1 MHPHSIGAAG
11 KILETR
17 STAAL
22 CTAHTTKMAKIDYD
36 KIFIDGACPTA
47 IGGQAVM
54 EGVMMQGPDRLALAM
69 RLPSGELYLKTKLKK
84 KQSRAAKIPF
94 IRGIVSFV
102 NALVGGMSTLM
113 ESADILETYAPEQYA
128 EEEGKLEAWI
138 NKKFGEKAAWNFLMT
153 TALLF
158 AVAVSIVFFVILP
171 TWVVNFLGKWIQN
184 AFVLNLIE
192 GILRIA
198 LFVAYVVAIRRMNDI
213 KTLFQ
218 YHGAEHKS
226 IHCFENDRVLC
237 PENAEEF
244 YTLHPRCGTSFLV
257 FVLIISLLLFSF
269 LGWPNLVLRI
279 VSRLL
284 LMPVIAAISF
294 ELLRWAGRSNGKI
307 VRILSWPG
315 LQLQRLTTAEPNR
328 DQLEVALLSLKAV
341 LVDPG
346 VPEING
352 FVDKDGNPVR
362 SIAEMK
368 EAEREMEAWA
378 ADVEAH
384 TEANKKAAAE
394 AIDDLT
400 RIEERSVFEDPANGA
415 SDDEIF
421 SAIDFLDGLDSD
433 GYTIVAPEETDGRT
447 LVRAIADR
455 EAMEAKARTLARRYT
470 KDIKTYENALSWGK
484 AALSMLPNGKNEARM
499 IMSYATGLGTTELIT
514 RSKELMREDDFE
526 EFQKRIYARIEGVPL
541 QYILGMQE
549 FMGLPFRVNESV
561 LIPRLDTEV
570 LVENVIETINR
581 MNLISPEVLDL
592 CTGSGAIGISIA
604 AKVPDA
610 VVTMTDASEKALQTA
625 MSNAGLNGVNR
636 HCVFLLGDMFDAV
649 PEDKRYDVI
658 VCNPPYI
665 PSDVIETLDIEVKDH
680 EPRMALDGGKDGLD
694 YYRII
699 ADKAS
704 LHLKTGGVLA
714 LEIGA
719 EQAADVKK
727 LLNNANTYEGIRVI
741 RDLAHLDR
749 AIIATRK

>member
-1 MHPHSIGAAG
+1 
-11 KILETR
+11 
-17 STAAL
+17 
-22 CTAHTTKMAKIDYD
+22 MAKIDYS
-36 KIFIDGACPTA
+36 KIFIKGACPTS

-54 EGVMMQGPDRLALAM
+54 EGVMMQGPDRVALAM
-69 RLPSGELYLKTKLKK
+69 RMPSGELYLKTKLKK
-84 KQSRAAKIPF
+84 KPHPASKVPF

-102 NALVGGMSTLM
+102 NALVGGMGTLM

-128 EEEGKLEAWI
+128 EEPGKLEAWI
-138 NKKFGEKAAWNFLMT
+138 NKKFGDKAAWNFLMT

-158 AVAVSIVFFVILP
+158 AVVISIVFFVILP
-171 TWVVNFLGKWIQN
+171 TWAVNFLGRWVQT

-192 GILRIA
+192 GILRI
-198 LFVAYVVAIRRMNDI
+198 LMFVAYVVAIRRMDDI

-269 LGWPNLVLRI
+269 LGWPNLAWRI
-279 VSRLL
+279 LSRILL
-284 LMPVIAAISF
+284 IPVIASISF
-294 ELLRWAGRSNGKI
+294 ELLRWAGRSDGI
-307 VRILSWPG
+307 VVRILSWPG
-315 LQLQRLTTAEPNR
+315 LQLQRLTTAEPDR

-362 SIAEMK
+362 SKAEME
-368 EAEREMEAWA
+368 EAERETEAWA

-400 RIEERSVFEDPANGA
+400 RIEERTVFEDPANGA
-415 SDDEIF
+415 TEEEILG
-421 SAIDFLDGLDSD
+421 AIDFLDELDSD
-433 GYTIVAPEETDGRT
+433 GYTIVAPDETDGRT

-455 EAMEAKARTLARRYT
+455 EAIEAKARTLARRYT
-470 KDIKTYENALSWGK
+470 KDIKTYENALSWGR

-499 IMSYATGLGTTELIT
+499 IMSYATGLGTAELIT
-514 RSKELMREDDFE
+514 RAKELMREDDFE

-541 QYILGMQE
+541 QYIVGTQE
-549 FMGLPFRVNESV
+549 FMGLPFRVNSSV
-561 LIPRLDTEV
+561 LIPRLDTEI
-570 LVENVIETINR
+570 LAENVINIIGQKGLRE
-581 MNLISPEVLDL
+581 PEVLDL

-610 VVTMTDASEKALQTA
+610 IVTMTDVSEAALQTA
-625 MSNAGLNGVNR
+625 MGNAGLNGVNR
-636 HCVFLLGDMFDAV
+636 RCIFLLGNMFDAV
-649 PEDKRYDVI
+649 PDDKHYDVI

-665 PSDVIETLDIEVKDH
+665 PSAVIDTLDIEVKDH

-704 LHLKTGGVLA
+704 LHLKAGGVLA

-727 LLNNANTYEGIRVI
+727 LLNKAKTYKEIRVI
-741 RDLAHLDR
+741 RDLAQLDR
-749 AIIATRK
+749 VIMATRK

>member
-1 MHPHSIGAAG
+1 
-11 KILETR
+11 
-17 STAAL
+17 
-22 CTAHTTKMAKIDYD
+22 MAKIDYN
-36 KIFIDGACPTA
+36 KIFIKGACPTT

-54 EGVMMQGPDRLALAM
+54 EGVMMQGPDRVALAM

-84 KQSRAAKIPF
+84 KQSRAVKIPF
-94 IRGIVSFV
+94 VRGIVSFV
-102 NALVGGMSTLM
+102 NALVGGMGTLM
-113 ESADILETYAPEQYA
+113 ESADILETYAPEEYA
-128 EEEGKLEAWI
+128 EETGKLEAWI

-158 AVAVSIVFFVILP
+158 AVAVSLIFFVILP
-171 TWVVNFLGKWIQN
+171 TWVVNFLGKWVQS
-184 AFVLNLIE
+184 AFVLNLVE
-192 GILRIA
+192 GILRIVM
-198 LFVAYVVAIRRMNDI
+198 FVAYVAAIRKMNDI

-226 IHCFENDRVLC
+226 IHCFENNRMLC

-257 FVLIISLLLFSF
+257 FVLIVSLLLFSF
-269 LGWPNLVLRI
+269 LGWPNLAWRI
-279 VSRLL
+279 LSRILL
-284 LMPVIAAISF
+284 IPVIAAISF
-294 ELLRWAGRSNGKI
+294 ELLRWAGRSNGI
-307 VRILSWPG
+307 VVKILSWPG

-346 VPEING
+346 VPEIEG

-362 SIAEMK
+362 SKAEMK
-368 EAEREMEAWA
+368 EIEQETEAWA

-384 TEANKKAAAE
+384 TEANKKAAAA

-400 RIEERSVFEDPANGA
+400 RIEERTVFEDPANGA
-415 SDDEIF
+415 SDDEIV

-433 GYTIVAPEETDGRT
+433 GYTIVSPEETDGRT

-499 IMSYATGLGTTELIT
+499 IMSYATGLGTAELIT
-514 RSKELMREDDFE
+514 RAKELMRDDDFD
-526 EFQKRIYARIEGVPL
+526 EFQKRIYSRIEGVPL

-549 FMGLPFRVNESV
+549 FMGLPFRVNPSV
-561 LIPRLDTEV
+561 LIPRLDSEI
-570 LVENVIETINR
+570 LAEIVISTIKQKG
-581 MNLISPEVLDL
+581 LIKPEVLDL
-592 CTGSGAIGISIA
+592 CTGSGALGISIA

-610 VVTMTDASEKALQTA
+610 IVTMTDKSEAALQTA

-636 HCVFLLGDMFDAV
+636 RCIFLLGDMFAAIPD
-649 PEDKRYDVI
+649 DKHYDVI

-665 PSDVIETLDIEVKDH
+665 PSAVIDTLDVEVKDH
-680 EPRMALDGGKDGLD
+680 EPRMALDGGRDGLD

-699 ADKAS
+699 ADQAGM
-704 LHLKTGGVLA
+704 HLKSEGVLA

-719 EQAADVKK
+719 EQATDVKR
-727 LLNNANTYEGIRVI
+727 LLNKAKTYRDTRVV
-741 RDLAHLDR
+741 RDLANLDR
-749 AIIATRK
+749 VIIAIRK

>member
-1 MHPHSIGAAG
+1 
-11 KILETR
+11 
-17 STAAL
+17 
-22 CTAHTTKMAKIDYD
+22 MAKIDYN
-36 KIFIDGACPTA
+36 KIFIKEACPTA

-54 EGVMMQGPDRLALAM
+54 EGVMMQGPDRVALAM

-84 KQSRAAKIPF
+84 KQSKALKIPF
-94 IRGIVSFV
+94 VRGIVAFV
-102 NALVGGMSTLM
+102 NSLVGGMGTLM
-113 ESADILETYAPEQYA
+113 ESADILETYAPEEYA

-138 NKKFGEKAAWNFLMT
+138 NKKFGEKAAWNFLIT

-158 AVAVSIVFFVILP
+158 AVAISIIFFVILP
-171 TWVVNFLGKWIQN
+171 TWVVNFLAQWIQS
-184 AFVLNLIE
+184 AIVLNLIE
-192 GILRIA
+192 GILRI
-198 LFVAYVVAIRRMNDI
+198 LMFVGYVAAIRKMSDI

-226 IHCFENDRVLC
+226 IHCYENDRVLC

-269 LGWPNLVLRI
+269 LGWPNLAIRI
-279 VSRLL
+279 ISRILL
-284 LMPVIAAISF
+284 IPVIASISF

-362 SIAEMK
+362 SKAEMK
-368 EAEREMEAWA
+368 ELEREMESWA

-384 TEANKKAAAE
+384 TEANKKAAAS

-400 RIEERSVFEDPANGA
+400 RIEERTVFEDPANGA

-421 SAIDFLDGLDSD
+421 SAINFLDELDSD

-470 KDIKTYENALSWGK
+470 KDIKTYENALNWGK

-514 RSKELMREDDFE
+514 RAKELMRDDDFD
-526 EFQKRIYARIEGVPL
+526 EFQKRIFMRIEGVPL
-541 QYILGMQE
+541 QYIVGTQE
-549 FMGLPFRVNESV
+549 FMGLPFRVNPSV

-570 LVENVIETINR
+570 LVENVIETIKSK
-581 MNLISPEVLDL
+581 NLTQPEVLDM

-604 AKVPDA
+604 AKVPNA
-610 VVTMTDASEKALQTA
+610 IVTMTDVSGEALQTA

-636 HCVFLLGDMFDAV
+636 RCIFLLGDMFKAIPD
-649 PEDKRYDVI
+649 DKHYDVI
-658 VCNPPYI
+658 ICNPPYI
-665 PSDVIETLDIEVKDH
+665 PSAVIDTLDIEVKDH

-694 YYRII
+694 YYRVI

-704 LHLKTGGVLA
+704 LHLKTGGLLA

-727 LLNNANTYEGIRVI
+727 LLKEANTYESIRVI
-741 RDLAHLDR
+741 RDLAQLDR
-749 AIIATRK
+749 AILAIRR

>member
-1 MHPHSIGAAG
+1 
-11 KILETR
+11 
-17 STAAL
+17 
-22 CTAHTTKMAKIDYD
+22 MAKIDYN
-36 KIFIDGACPTA
+36 KIFIKGACPTT

-54 EGVMMQGPDRLALAM
+54 EGVMMQGPDRVALAM

-84 KQSRAAKIPF
+84 KQSPALKIPF
-94 IRGIVSFV
+94 VRGVVSFV
-102 NALVGGMSTLM
+102 NALVGGMGTLM
-113 ESADILETYAPEQYA
+113 ESADILETYAPEEYA

-158 AVAVSIVFFVILP
+158 AVAVSVVFFIILP
-171 TWVVNFLGKWIQN
+171 TWVVNFLGKWVQSAI
-184 AFVLNLIE
+184 VLNLVE
-192 GILRIA
+192 GILRI
-198 LFVAYVVAIRRMNDI
+198 LMFVGYVAAIRRMSDI

-226 IHCFENDRVLC
+226 IHCYENDRVLC

-269 LGWPNLVLRI
+269 LGWPNLAMRI
-279 VSRLL
+279 LSRILL
-284 LMPVIAAISF
+284 VPVIASISF
-294 ELLRWAGRSNGKI
+294 ELLRWVGRSNGKI

-346 VPEING
+346 VPEINS
-352 FVDKDGNPVR
+352 FVDKDGNVVR
-362 SIAEMK
+362 SKAEEK
-368 EAEREMEAWA
+368 EIEREMEAWA

-384 TEANKKAAAE
+384 TEANKKAVAAV
-394 AIDDLT
+394 IDDFT
-400 RIEERSVFEDPANGA
+400 RIEERTVFEDPENGA
-415 SDDEIF
+415 NDEDIA
-421 SAIDFLDGLDSD
+421 SAIDFLDGLDTD
-433 GYTIVAPEETDGRT
+433 GYTIVAADETDGRT

-455 EAMEAKARTLARRYT
+455 EAIEAKARTLARRYT

-499 IMSYATGLGTTELIT
+499 IMSYATGLGTAELIT
-514 RSKELMREDDFE
+514 RAKELMRDDDFE
-526 EFQKRIYARIEGVPL
+526 EFQKRIYLRIEGVPL
-541 QYILGMQE
+541 QYIIGVQE
-549 FMGLPFRVNESV
+549 FMGLQFRVNRSV
-561 LIPRLDTEV
+561 LIPRLDTEI
-570 LVENVIETINR
+570 LVENVIGTIEKMNR
-581 MNLISPEVLDL
+581 RNPEVLDL

-610 VVTMTDASEKALQTA
+610 IVTMTDVSEEALHTA
-625 MSNAGLNGVNR
+625 MGNAGLNEVNR
-636 HCVFLLGDMFDAV
+636 RCIFLLGNMFEALPD
-649 PEDKRYDVI
+649 DKHYDVI

-665 PSDVIETLDIEVKDH
+665 PSDVIDTLDVEVKDH
-680 EPRMALDGGKDGLD
+680 EPRMALDGGRDGLD

-699 ADKAS
+699 ADKAD

-719 EQAADVKK
+719 EQADDVKK
-727 LLNNANTYEGIRVI
+727 LLEKAGTYEGIRVI
-741 RDLAHLDR
+741 RDLAQLDR
-749 AIIATRK
+749 VIIATRK

>member
-1 MHPHSIGAAG
+1 
-11 KILETR
+11 
-17 STAAL
+17 
-22 CTAHTTKMAKIDYD
+22 MAKIDYN
-36 KIFIDGACPTA
+36 KIFVKGACPTS

-54 EGVMMQGPDRLALAM
+54 EGVMMQGPDRVALAM
-69 RLPSGELYLKTKLKK
+69 RLPSNELYLKTKLKK
-84 KQSRAAKIPF
+84 KPHPAAKVPF

-102 NALVGGMSTLM
+102 NALVGGMGTLM
-113 ESADILETYAPEQYA
+113 ESADILETYAPEEYA
-128 EEEGKLEAWI
+128 EEPGKLEAWI
-138 NKKFGEKAAWNFLMT
+138 NKKFGDKAAWNFMMT

-158 AVAVSIVFFVILP
+158 AVVVSVIFFIILP
-171 TWVVNFLGKWIQN
+171 TWVVNFLGKWVPN
-184 AFVLNLIE
+184 AIVLNLVE

-198 LFVAYVVAIRRMNDI
+198 MFVGYVAAIRRMDDI

-269 LGWPNLVLRI
+269 LGWPNLAMRI
-279 VSRLL
+279 LSRILL
-284 LMPVIAAISF
+284 VPVIASISF

-346 VPEING
+346 VPEIDG

-362 SIAEMK
+362 SKAEMK
-368 EAEREMEAWA
+368 EIEREMEEWA

-384 TEANKKAAAE
+384 TEANKKAAAA
-394 AIDDLT
+394 AIDDFT
-400 RIEERSVFEDPANGA
+400 RIEERTVFEDPENGA
-415 SDDEIF
+415 SEEDII
-421 SAIDFLDGLDSD
+421 SAIDFLDELDSD

-455 EAMEAKARTLARRYT
+455 EAIEAKARTLARRYT
-470 KDIKTYENALSWGK
+470 KDIKTYENALNWGR

-499 IMSYATGLGTTELIT
+499 IMSYATGFGTADLIT
-514 RSKELMREDDFE
+514 RSKELMRDDDFE
-526 EFQKRIYARIEGVPL
+526 EFQKRIYQRIEGVPL
-541 QYILGMQE
+541 QYIVGTQE
-549 FMGLPFRVNESV
+549 FMGLPFRVNRSV

-570 LVENVIETINR
+570 LVENVIETMKR
-581 MNLISPEVLDL
+581 KNLRKPEVLDM

-604 AKVPDA
+604 AGVPDA
-610 VVTMTDASEKALQTA
+610 IVTMTDVSEDALNTA
-625 MSNAGLNGVNR
+625 IGNAGLNGVNR
-636 HCVFLLGDMFDAV
+636 RCIFLLGSMFEAV
-649 PEDKRYDVI
+649 PDDKHYDVI

-665 PSDVIETLDIEVKDH
+665 PSAVIDTLDIEVKDH
-680 EPRMALDGGKDGLD
+680 EPRMALDGGRVGIDF
-694 YYRII
+694 YRII

-704 LHLKTGGVLA
+704 LYLKTGGILA

-719 EQAADVKK
+719 EQAEDVKK
-727 LLNNANTYEGIRVI
+727 LLNETKTFEEIRVI

-749 AIIATRK
+749 AIIATRR

>member
-1 MHPHSIGAAG
+1 
-11 KILETR
+11 
-17 STAAL
+17 
-22 CTAHTTKMAKIDYD
+22 MAKIDYN
-36 KIFIDGACPTA
+36 KIFIKGACPTT

-54 EGVMMQGPDRLALAM
+54 EGVMMQGPDRVALAM

-84 KQSRAAKIPF
+84 KQSRAVKIPF
-94 IRGIVSFV
+94 VRGIVSFV
-102 NALVGGMSTLM
+102 NALVGGMGTLM
-113 ESADILETYAPEQYA
+113 ESADILETYAPEEYA
-128 EEEGKLEAWI
+128 EETGKLEAWI

-158 AVAVSIVFFVILP
+158 AVAVSLIFFVILP
-171 TWVVNFLGKWIQN
+171 TWVVNFLGKWVQS
-184 AFVLNLIE
+184 AFVLNLVE
-192 GILRIA
+192 GILRIVM
-198 LFVAYVVAIRRMNDI
+198 FVAYVAAIRKMNDI

-226 IHCFENDRVLC
+226 IHCFENNRVLC

-257 FVLIISLLLFSF
+257 FVLIVSLLLFSF
-269 LGWPNLVLRI
+269 LGWPNLAWRI
-279 VSRLL
+279 LSRILL
-284 LMPVIAAISF
+284 IPVIAAISF
-294 ELLRWAGRSNGKI
+294 ELLRWAGRSNGI
-307 VRILSWPG
+307 VVKILSWPG

-346 VPEING
+346 VPEIEG

-362 SIAEMK
+362 SKAEMK
-368 EAEREMEAWA
+368 EIEQETEAWA

-384 TEANKKAAAE
+384 TEANKKAAAA
-394 AIDDLT
+394 AIDDFT
-400 RIEERSVFEDPANGA
+400 RIEERTVFEDPANGA
-415 SDDEIF
+415 SDDEIV

-433 GYTIVAPEETDGRT
+433 GYTIVSPEETDGRT

-499 IMSYATGLGTTELIT
+499 IMSYATGLGTAELIT
-514 RSKELMREDDFE
+514 RAKELMRDDDFD
-526 EFQKRIYARIEGVPL
+526 EFQKRIYSRIEGVPL

-549 FMGLPFRVNESV
+549 FMGLPFRVNPSV
-561 LIPRLDTEV
+561 LIPRLDSEI
-570 LVENVIETINR
+570 LAEIVISTIKQKG
-581 MNLISPEVLDL
+581 LIKPEVLDL
-592 CTGSGAIGISIA
+592 CTGSGALGISIA

-610 VVTMTDASEKALQTA
+610 IVTMTDKSEAALQTA

-636 HCVFLLGDMFDAV
+636 RCIFLLGDMFAAIPD
-649 PEDKRYDVI
+649 DKHYDVI

-665 PSDVIETLDIEVKDH
+665 PSAVIDTLDVEVKDH
-680 EPRMALDGGKDGLD
+680 EPRMALDGGRDGLD

-699 ADKAS
+699 ADQAGM
-704 LHLKTGGVLA
+704 HLKSEGVLA

-719 EQAADVKK
+719 EQATDVKR
-727 LLNNANTYEGIRVI
+727 LLNKAKTYRDTRVV
-741 RDLAHLDR
+741 RDLANLDR
-749 AIIATRK
+749 VIIAIRK

>member
-1 MHPHSIGAAG
+1 
-11 KILETR
+11 
-17 STAAL
+17 
-22 CTAHTTKMAKIDYD
+22 MAKIDYD
-36 KIFIDGACPTA
+36 KIFIKGACPTT

-54 EGVMMQGPDRLALAM
+54 EGVMMQGPDRVALAM

-84 KQSRAAKIPF
+84 KQSKALKIPF
-94 IRGIVSFV
+94 VRGIVSFV
-102 NALVGGMSTLM
+102 NALVGGMGTLM
-113 ESADILETYAPEQYA
+113 ESANILETYAPEQYA
-128 EEEGKLEAWI
+128 EEPGKLEAWI
-138 NKKFGEKAAWNFLMT
+138 NRKFGEKAAWNFLIT

-158 AVAVSIVFFVILP
+158 AVAVSLVFFIILP
-171 TWVVNFLGKWIQN
+171 TWVVNFLGKWIQS
-184 AFVLNLIE
+184 AVVLNLIE
-192 GILRIA
+192 GLLRIA
-198 LFVAYVVAIRRMNDI
+198 MFVGYVAAIRGMSDI

-226 IHCFENDRVLC
+226 IHCYENGRVLC

-269 LGWPNLVLRI
+269 LGWPNLFWRI
-279 VSRLL
+279 MSRILL
-284 LMPVIAAISF
+284 IPVIAAISF
-294 ELLRWAGRSNGKI
+294 ELLRWAGRSSGKI

-346 VPEING
+346 VPEIDS
-352 FVDKDGNPVR
+352 FVDKDGNQIR
-362 SIAEMK
+362 SKAEEK

-394 AIDDLT
+394 AIDDMT
-400 RIEERSVFEDPANGA
+400 RIEERTVFQDPANGA
-415 SDDEIF
+415 SEEEIVSAINFLDEI
-421 SAIDFLDGLDSD
+421 SHD

-499 IMSYATGLGTTELIT
+499 IMTYATGLTTTELIT
-514 RSKELMREDDFE
+514 RSKELMRDDDFD
-526 EFQKRIYARIEGVPL
+526 EFQKRIYQRIEGVPL

-549 FMGLPFRVNESV
+549 FMGLPFRVNPSV
-561 LIPRLDTEV
+561 LIPRLDTEI
-570 LVENVIETINR
+570 LVEKVVEAIDRLSIR
-581 MNLISPEVLDL
+581 RPEVLDM

-610 VVTMTDASEKALQTA
+610 IVTMTDSSEEALRTA
-625 MSNAGLNGVNR
+625 MGNAGLNGVNR
-636 HCVFLLGDMFDAV
+636 RCIFLLGDMFAAV
-649 PEDKRYDVI
+649 PDDKHYDVI

-665 PSDVIETLDIEVKDH
+665 RSRDIENLDTEVKDH
-680 EPRMALDGGKDGLD
+680 EPRMALDGGRDGLD
-694 YYRII
+694 YYRVI
-699 ADKAS
+699 ADQAS
-704 LHLKTGGVLA
+704 LYLKSGGLLA
-714 LEIGA
+714 LEIGCD
-719 EQAADVKK
+719 QAADVKK
-727 LLNNANTYEGIRVI
+727 LLNEAGTYSEPKVV

-749 AIIATRK
+749 VIMTTRK